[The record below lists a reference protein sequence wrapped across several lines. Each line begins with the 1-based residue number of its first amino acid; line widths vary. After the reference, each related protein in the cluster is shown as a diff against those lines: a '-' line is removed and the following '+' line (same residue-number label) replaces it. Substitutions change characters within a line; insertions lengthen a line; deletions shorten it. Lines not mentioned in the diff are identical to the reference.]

1 MNNLVTK
8 MIPQSLI
15 FTVLR
20 GAWFF
25 LGCATTHP
33 SQPSK
38 VVPISDF
45 SSVAGKWA
53 GTFWLD
59 PRDYEDWVELQ
70 INPDGSYEYSSVNEW
85 GAMLGSDRF
94 SLRDLGLAG
103 LISVPLQ
110 RTPRMSHKYG
120 VGNGNRIHERLALPL
135 PCRRE
140 AFGHI
145 VEPHKMPSPSA
156 TYWLG
161 AFEAPRPSSLPP
173 LTN

>member
-15 FTVLR
+15 FTVLL
-20 GAWFF
+20 GALLF
-25 LGCATTHP
+25 LGCATTQS

-38 VVPISDF
+38 VVPISEF

-94 SLRDLGLAG
+94 SLRDGK
-103 LISVPLQ
+103 LISVEGGGEAIYTLHQ
-110 RTPRMSHKYG
+110 RNGKRMLKVKIVTNKGQRLTAELTPAK
-120 VGNGNRIHERLALPL
+120 
-135 PCRRE
+135 
-140 AFGHI
+140 
-145 VEPHKMPSPSA
+145 KK
-156 TYWLG
+156 
-161 AFEAPRPSSLPP
+161 
-173 LTN
+173 